1 MGDSLNGCEGCE
13 GCEASSSAQN
23 RIQTLIFELRGYQRK
38 YFEEHEDFT
47 KSYEEVLGEIRELVK
62 QYIYTKHQIAL
73 QMSMVM
79 KEIISRYKTRKEYE
93 KYIGD
98 IMPIINGLVQS
109 LLNEVYLDIYPNAW
123 L

>member
-1 MGDSLNGCEGCE
+1 MGDSLNGCET
-13 GCEASSSAQN
+13 SAHSTN

-47 KSYEEVLGEIRELVK
+47 KSYEEVLGEIRELVN
-62 QYIYTKHQIAL
+62 QYIYTKHQIGI
-73 QMSMVM
+73 QMPLVM
-79 KEIISRYKTRKEYE
+79 KEVISRYKTRKEYE